1 MPTRQPAPKSELD
14 PIAAAAAAAEDLD
27 PSAAEPLPTYPL
39 SVVAVAFGAGV
50 LCTTRPCARVVAGRG
65 RAAVVLAKPAL
76 VIGGLLK
83 LRRWPSLPTPRPAD
97 KSLSSSII
105 LPP

>member
-1 MPTRQPAPKSELD
+1 MPTRQPFPKLKSD
-14 PIAAAAAAAEDLD
+14 PVAAAAAAAEDLD
-27 PSAAEPLPTYPL
+27 PSAAERLPTYPL
-39 SVVAVAFGAGV
+39 SVVAVAFAAGV
-50 LCTTRPCARVVAGRG
+50 LCTTRPARELLRGVV

-83 LRRWPSLPTPRPAD
+83 LREMADLPTPRPAD